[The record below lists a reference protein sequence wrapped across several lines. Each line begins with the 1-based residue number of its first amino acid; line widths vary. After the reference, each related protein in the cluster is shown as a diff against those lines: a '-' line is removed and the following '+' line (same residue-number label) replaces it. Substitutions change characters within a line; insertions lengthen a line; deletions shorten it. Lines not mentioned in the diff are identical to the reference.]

1 MGIRRIIARRGEIRN
16 LYSDNGTSP
25 RGADREM
32 TEAIRKL
39 DNDDLHHDLANR
51 RMQWHFIPLVAPH
64 MGGSWEHVIG
74 TVKRALKSVMTGR
87 RMNDETLLTV
97 FGEVERI
104 VNSRP
109 LTHVSDDNQDPLSL
123 TPNHFLIGV
132 SEVNVSPVV
141 FGDDE
146 CNWRRR
152 WRVAQF
158 LTDLEAVAEGACTNA
173 NTPKKV
179 EKER

>member
-1 MGIRRIIARRGEIRN
+1 MGIRRIIARRGEIRD
-16 LYSDNGTSP
+16 LFSDNGTNL

-64 MGGSWEHVIG
+64 MGGSWERMIG
-74 TVKRALKSVMTGR
+74 TVKRALKSVMARR
-87 RMNDETLLTV
+87 RMNDETLLTA

-109 LTHVSDDNQDPLSL
+109 LTHVSDNPLSL
-123 TPNHFLIGV
+123 TPNHFLIELV
-132 SEVNVSPVV
+132 TMNVIGDPSWHIKKSIKKHI
-141 FGDDE
+141 FGSNLFKNNDF
-146 CNWRRR
+146 
-152 WRVAQF
+152 AKF
-158 LTDLEAVAEGACTNA
+158 
-173 NTPKKV
+173 
-179 EKER
+179 